1 MPETLISVPAAVAWL
16 MAVMTRW
23 RARADAGHAEADGAV
38 LADDGDGF
46 ADGCAF
52 FLAQTGDVAV
62 DLGDEPPDAGD
73 LLAGG
78 GGVGACPVVGAG
90 DGGGQ
95 AFAGAE
101 QVIEVGGQVGKVGH
115 VGAEVVAAGAAEPDR
130 ARGPAGRDVGRL
142 GAGAVGDGDLP
153 DGVAGVLG
161 VQQGAGVTPDPVAV
175 PVEAHRGDLVDRVAA
190 AILTDPVIAAGNVQ
204 VPVVEELG
212 EDVDGRAG
220 VGVRLGVGV
229 TVGIG
234 DDPGRAGLGA
244 VAGAQGAEPA
254 GPFTV
259 PSFQHVDR
267 HGPAPVGVASRG
279 GQQLQL
285 TGRGAGEPGPDAG
298 LLGGDHRRGG
308 LADGHAAAQPVGLG
322 VVVNQ
327 DRGAVFVAGQAA
339 GPQGGGG

>member
-90 DGGGQ
+90 DGGGEP
-95 AFAGAE
+95 FAGAE
-101 QVIEVGGQVGKVGH
+101 QVIEVGGEVGKVGH

-175 PVEAHRGDLVDRVAA
+175 PVEAHRGDLAGRVAA
-190 AILTDPVIAAGNVQ
+190 ALLTDPVIAAGNVQ

-212 EDVDGRAG
+212 EDVDGPPG
-220 VGVRLGVGV
+220 VGVPRGEGGPGGV
-229 TVGIG
+229 G

-244 VAGAQGAEPA
+244 IAGAQGAEPA
-254 GPFTV
+254 GPFAV

-267 HGPAPVGVASRG
+267 HGPAPVGVAARG

-285 TGRGAGEPGPDAG
+285 AGRGAGEPGPDAR

-308 LADGHAAAQPVGLG
+308 LADRQAGAHAGSIG
-322 VVVNQ
+322 VV
-327 DRGAVFVAGQAA
+327 
-339 GPQGGGG
+339 